1 MILIVGLG
9 NPGSSYKNTRHNVGF
24 IAVDLISNRY
34 NFSWFSKSKLNADIA
49 IGECDLRKII
59 LCKPNIFMNL
69 SGTAI
74 QQISSFYKIS
84 LDKIIVIHDDVD
96 IELGKIKYKVGGSA
110 GGHNGLKSI
119 DSLLGAAYH
128 RIRIGIGRPEHNIN
142 HGISDYVL
150 GAFTDREVGVL
161 AESLDILTES
171 LKLLLDK
178 DIEGFKAKIAS

>member
-9 NPGSSYKNTRHNVGF
+9 NPGSGYKNTRHNVGF

-34 NFSWFSKSKLNADIA
+34 NFSWSSKSKLNADIA

-59 LCKPNIFMNL
+59 LCKPNTFMNL

-128 RIRIGIGRPEHNIN
+128 RIRIGVGRPEHIN
-142 HGISDYVL
+142 YDISDYVL
-150 GAFTDREVGVL
+150 GAFADNEVEVL
-161 AESLDILTES
+161 TERLNVLTES

>member
-9 NPGSSYKNTRHNVGF
+9 NPGSIYKNTRHNVGF

-34 NFSWFSKSKLNADIA
+34 NFSWSSKSKLNADIA

-59 LCKPNIFMNL
+59 LCKPNTFMNL

-119 DSLLGAAYH
+119 DCLLGAAYH
-128 RIRIGIGRPEHNIN
+128 RIRIGVGRPEHIN
-142 HGISDYVL
+142 YDISDYVL
-150 GAFTDREVGVL
+150 GAFADNEVEVL
-161 AESLDILTES
+161 TERLNVLTES

>member
-1 MILIVGLG
+1 MMLIVGLG
-9 NPGSSYKNTRHNVGF
+9 NPGANYKNTRHNVGF

-34 NFSWFSKSKLNADIA
+34 NFSWSSKSKLNADIA

-128 RIRIGIGRPEHNIN
+128 RIRIGVGRPEHIN
-142 HGISDYVL
+142 YDISDYVL
-150 GAFTDREVGVL
+150 GAFADNEVEVL
-161 AESLDILTES
+161 TERLNVLTES